1 MDQNFRY
8 KTSED
13 FFWPG
18 RYKWIVYLIEDC
30 IECQTNRTKRHD
42 LHEAPLGYLSTP
54 FKTVPIDHKGPL
66 RPSSNSKTHCLV
78 VVHAFSRFLGR
89 YPVGDTGAQT
99 TINALGKWITSYAIP
114 QKIVHDNGSAF
125 INSDF
130 INWTK
135 EFAKT
140 LAPRTTYSPWT
151 NGKVEVQNQ
160 HLTIYWRNFMK
171 PKFPKTLY

>member
-1 MDQNFRY
+1 MKKKSSLLH
-8 KTSED
+8 KTTDKTITFENIRQYFIWS
-13 FFWPG
+13 G
-18 RYKWIVYLIEDC
+18 RYTWIVYLIEDS
-30 IECQTNRTKRHD
+30 IECQTNRTKIHD
-42 LHEAPLGYLSTP
+42 LHEAPLGYLSTI

-66 RPSSNSKTHCLV
+66 RPSSNSNTRCLFV
-78 VVHAFSRFLGR
+78 VDAFSRFRGG

-135 EFAKT
+135 DIAIT
-140 LAPRTTYSPWT
+140 LAPRTTYSPWS

-160 HLTIYWRNFMK
+160 HLTRY
-171 PKFPKTLY
+171 